1 MLQLKSLEIQL
12 HSLKETLEDARR
24 KEKTL
29 EEINGIIAQ
38 IKLLEI
44 LIEKRKAFLRR
55 NQSMN

>member
-12 HSLKETLEDARR
+12 FSLKETLEDARR

>member
-12 HSLKETLEDARR
+12 FSLKETLEDARR
-24 KEKTL
+24 KEKDL
-29 EEINGIIAQ
+29 EEINNIIAQ

>member
-1 MLQLKSLEIQL
+1 MLQLKSLETQL

-24 KEKTL
+24 KEKDL
-29 EEINGIIAQ
+29 EEINSIIAQ

>member
-1 MLQLKSLEIQL
+1 MLQLKSLETQL
-12 HSLKETLEDARR
+12 LSLKETLEDARR
-24 KEKTL
+24 KEKDL
-29 EEINGIIAQ
+29 EEINSIIAQ